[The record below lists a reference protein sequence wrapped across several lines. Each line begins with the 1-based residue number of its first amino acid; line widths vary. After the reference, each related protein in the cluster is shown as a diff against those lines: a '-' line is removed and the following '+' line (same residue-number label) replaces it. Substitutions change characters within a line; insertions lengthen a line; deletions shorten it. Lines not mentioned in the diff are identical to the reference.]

1 MNLLQED
8 SYFSQSVFHMN
19 PQVHKASSRFFF
31 FFKVDSEFFSYGKGK
46 RYSEKLSDFL
56 EVT

>member
-8 SYFSQSVFHMN
+8 CSFSQSVFHMN
-19 PQVHKASSRFFF
+19 PQVHKDSSFFFF
-31 FFKVDSEFFSYGKGK
+31 FFKSILSFSVMGKENGTQQ
-46 RYSEKLSDFL
+46 LSDFL